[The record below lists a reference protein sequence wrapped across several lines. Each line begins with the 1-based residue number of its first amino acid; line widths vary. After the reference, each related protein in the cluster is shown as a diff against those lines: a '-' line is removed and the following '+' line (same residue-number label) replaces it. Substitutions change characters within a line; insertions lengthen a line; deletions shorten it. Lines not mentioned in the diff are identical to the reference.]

1 MLVSNFK
8 WILCCAVS
16 NGTVAPILIGVLLI
30 GGEQLEGNK
39 RFKFKPAYNG
49 GFEFNR
55 KCATDINS
63 YFFGGDTVKGER
75 MVFFDYGGVLFDF
88 QVDFF
93 LESTARMF
101 GVSALDILRF
111 FSRPK
116 KRPFFRRMDI
126 GLNEKNIRD
135 AFCRHFGKDV
145 PMDEFREKFSSAL
158 IVNDLYRQEQVLK
171 KLREAKVRLGA
182 ISNINAVH
190 ASYIEERFGRVLF
203 DFPRPFRFYS
213 FALGLRK
220 DASGEMFLKACEL
233 CGADPKKSILVD
245 DLVENVV
252 GVKNAG
258 GRGIL
263 FRGFHRL
270 EYDLIQLGVLA

>member
-1 MLVSNFK
+1 MSV
-8 WILCCAVS
+8 
-16 NGTVAPILIGVLLI
+16 
-30 GGEQLEGNK
+30 
-39 RFKFKPAYNG
+39 FKFKPAYNG
-49 GFEFNR
+49 GFEFGR

-63 YFFGGDTVKGER
+63 YFFGGDTVKRER

-88 QVDFF
+88 RVDFF

-111 FSRPK
+111 LSRPK
-116 KRPFFRRMDI
+116 KRSFFRRMEI
-126 GLNEKNIRD
+126 GLSEKGIHD
-135 AFCRHFGKDV
+135 AFCCYFGKDV
-145 PMDEFREKFSSAL
+145 SVDEFREKFSSA
-158 IVNDLYRQEQVLK
+158 ITANDLYRQEQVLK
-171 KLREAKVRLGA
+171 KLRAAKIRLGV

-190 ASYIEERFGRVLF
+190 VRYIEERFGRVLF
-203 DFPRPFRFYS
+203 DFPRPLRFYS

-270 EYDLIQLGVLA
+270 GYDLTQAGVLT